1 MDKYDMRT
9 YIEKN
14 FDRII
19 EDHFKELKREFIY
32 FNGKFGVIIDNIDT
46 LNFYKAWKESPNFKA
61 TVFLE
66 EIEGDGEDSKDKKGT
81 EL

>member
-14 FDRII
+14 FDKII
-19 EDHFKELKREFIY
+19 KDHFEGLRKRITWPEVTM
-32 FNGKFGVIIDNIDT
+32 KKLTDNIDT
-46 LNFYKAWKESPNFKA
+46 VSFYKAWKESPGFKA

>member
-14 FDRII
+14 FNKII
-19 EDHFKELKREFIY
+19 EDHFEVLEDDFEYSDGDLDFCIKKM
-32 FNGKFGVIIDNIDT
+32 DT
-46 LNFYKAWKESPNFKA
+46 LQFYKAWKESPNFKA

-66 EIEGDGEDSKDKKGT
+66 EIEGDGEDSKDSKGT